1 MKHYFDKLDKIARKK
16 DVISARIRFM
26 IMDVIDLRK
35 NNWVPRRK
43 DTGPRRID
51 DIRREADEEKL
62 RLESEKARQQTHGRQ
77 RGNYAQQSQQQH
89 QQHSGQSKSMSMD
102 SSVKTQN
109 GSMAS
114 KIKDVKQI
122 THRNN
127 NDLTLG
133 PGGSSGYTW
142 GKQKPTQSTETGS
155 ASGIP
160 QSASFSAQ
168 KRVNE
173 PISRASLDSKAAK
186 DRLQAVKRMDSGD
199 YSRSDSS
206 QPSSRDSSLSRPVKK
221 VVYTE
226 DEIERKSVSLVNEL
240 VENKNISESLKDLE
254 EFCPLNG
261 EQYSEFVEKMIM
273 ITMEKNKL
281 PRTLLGEFFLTALK
295 EKKLDINRFEQGL
308 LIFYFILLF
317 KRSTRRNYLVAF
329 SKTNFLT
336 IIFFFK

>member
-1 MKHYFDKLDKIARKK
+1 MKHYFDKLEKIARKK

-35 NNWVPRRK
+35 NGWVPRRK

-51 DIRREADEEKL
+51 DIRREADEEKA

-77 RGNYAQQSQQQH
+77 RANYPQQSQQQH
-89 QQHSGQSKSMSMD
+89 GGSGGSKSISID
-102 SSVKTQN
+102 SSMRTQN

-122 THRNN
+122 TNRNS

-142 GKQKPTQSTETGS
+142 GKQKPTQSTETSS
-155 ASGIP
+155 AIGIP

-168 KRVNE
+168 KRVAE
-173 PISRASLDSKAAK
+173 PVSRASLDSKAVK
-186 DRLQAVKRMDSGD
+186 DRLQVVKRMDSGD

-206 QPSSRDSSLSRPVKK
+206 QPSSRDSSLTRPAKK
-221 VVYTE
+221 TVYTE
-226 DEIERKSVSLVNEL
+226 DQIERKSVSLVNEL
-240 VENKNISESLKDLE
+240 VENKIISESLKDLE
-254 EFCPLNG
+254 EFNPLNG

-273 ITMEKNKL
+273 VTMEKNKL
-281 PRTLLGEFFLTALK
+281 SRTMLGEFFLAALK
-295 EKKLDINRFEQGL
+295 EKKLEINRFEQGT
-308 LIFYFILLF
+308 LIFIF
-317 KRSTRRNYLVAF
+317 YL
-329 SKTNFLT
+329 
-336 IIFFFK
+336 I